1 MTKIS
6 NDTVYIVDTDVS
18 DLDSLIG
25 TDGNTTA
32 KRTKNFLLGKLKSYF
47 ISGLSPLTGGTLRFT
62 EITYSGES
70 YTTHAEVLNDL
81 DPVFVIDQYHVVV
94 VNLNGAKSILKLQN
108 QSVGIDLPL
117 VIDTDFITL
126 PTAVG
131 PAGKS
136 VVSIT
141 KTNTV
146 GLVDTYTILFSDAA
160 TTTFTVTNGSNGAN
174 GSNGTNG
181 TNGATGNGIATVIKT
196 STVGLVDTYTITFT
210 NASTTTFTVTNGAN
224 GTNGTNGTN
233 GNDYTAN
240 LQKTITYPDDFA
252 GANYTLTNA
261 DNNYEIIIDNGAN
274 AVFIIV
280 PSGLTSKIGF
290 GFTQKGTADVG
301 YVASGTTINTPIGL
315 KIKGQNYQTFLS
327 QESATNNYFLGG
339 NTKA

>member
-117 VIDTDFITL
+117 VLTTDFIVL
-126 PTAVG
+126 PTSTG
-131 PAGKS
+131 IKGDAGKGITS
-136 VVSIT
+136 VSKTSTSGLIDTYTIVFTDASTTSFTLTNGASGSNSTVPGPSGNGVTSIS
-141 KTNTV
+141 KTSSV
-146 GLVDTYTILFSDAA
+146 GLVDTYTIAF
-160 TTTFTVTNGSNGAN
+160 
-174 GSNGTNG
+174 TNG
-181 TNGATGNGIATVIKT
+181 TT
-196 STVGLVDTYTITFT
+196 T
-210 NASTTTFTVTNGAN
+210 NFNITNGAN
-224 GTNGTNGTN
+224 GTGTPGADASN
-233 GNDYTAN
+233 N
-240 LQKTITYPDDFA
+240 LQRDASASF
-252 GANYTLTNA
+252 TLA
-261 DNNYEIIIDNGAN
+261 DSDNNYVIQLKNTNDIVITIPTSGLRNKFNTGFSRKGTGEVSFIGALGVTIDN
-274 AVFIIV
+274 
-280 PSGLTSKIGF
+280 PTGF
-290 GFTQKGTADVG
+290 RINRRFDPAYIERDD
-301 YVASGTTINTPIGL
+301 ASQVYTL
-315 KIKGQNYQTFLS
+315 F
-327 QESATNNYFLGG
+327 G
-339 NTKA
+339 NTKI